1 MKRAFEKLKEARNM
15 NAVMLHHDA
24 ITGTHGSSVQQ
35 DYKRILGDVKR
46 AMDDAGVI
54 MNVSESF
61 TGTYDVVLFNPSA
74 YIREEIVS
82 MTVNSDKIVASSDQ
96 PTQFE
101 LHPQMT
107 MNPQGDQQN
116 TQKFTLYFKVTL
128 GALQV
133 RKLKVQ
139 EVSQCQQNCVFLV
152 V

>member
-1 MKRAFEKLKEARNM
+1 MVRESLTRERNLNSLLAVLKFHIPENKEVKRAFDKLKEARNM

-74 YIREEIVS
+74 YIREEIIS

-101 LHPQMT
+101 LHPQMI
-107 MNPQGDQQN
+107 MNP
-116 TQKFTLYFKVTL
+116 
-128 GALQV
+128 
-133 RKLKVQ
+133 
-139 EVSQCQQNCVFLV
+139 
-152 V
+152 